1 MAKKTLV
8 IKQEVLEELILSTCR
23 LQNAVAKVIEGSI
36 DEVPTTTKAIEMK
49 RAEKEEVV
57 EGKAEPENPAPTDA
71 EEKLTTE
78 KAVKAKEARVRYAKE
93 KKAEAPK
100 KEEPKK
106 EEPKKEEPKKE
117 ENKKEEPK
125 KATVSEEEKEATA
138 KELKDLGTQL
148 FRQDRDEFLRI
159 LKVVDGKNYMTLSYD
174 KQVQALAL
182 VKEAVK

>member
-36 DEVPTTTKAIEMK
+36 DDVPTTTKAIEMK
-49 RAEKEEVV
+49 RAEKEEVS
-57 EGKAEPENPAPTDA
+57 EGKTEPDNPAPTDA
-71 EEKLTTE
+71 EEKLATE
-78 KAVKAKEARVRYAKE
+78 RAVKAKEARNKYAKDKA
-93 KKAEAPK
+93 KKEEAK

-117 ENKKEEPK
+117 EAKKGE
-125 KATVSEEEKEATA
+125 VSEEEKEATA

-159 LKVVDGKNYMTLSYD
+159 LKVVEGKNYMTLSYD